1 MFVSF
6 GFPLSHSSLANC
18 WKIVFFIYHLSYFIY
33 FILFIDSSI
42 DFHRHTQSQ
51 SYIGSICINIV
62 IVIVFVIV
70 MQYNKLTVYLVPK
83 NIVVFLHSTP
93 KMFPYIFCFL
103 FLFSHTLLS
112 LQNICLW
119 FTNRIW
125 VFGFSTIHFTLFI
138 RIIHSHLQSHF
149 CLKPFDNTGNLFV

>member
-93 KMFPYIFCFL
+93 KMFSSIFFFFFVFVFAHFAQLTKYLLMVYKSYLGFWVFHYSFYIVYSHYSFAFAIAFL
-103 FLFSHTLLS
+103 FKA
-112 LQNICLW
+112 I
-119 FTNRIW
+119 
-125 VFGFSTIHFTLFI
+125 
-138 RIIHSHLQSHF
+138 
-149 CLKPFDNTGNLFV
+149 